1 MSTVKSQFYKKFYFP
16 DSSTAC
22 RTKLIAGT
30 CFGSLARKRICGV
43 LGSVSGKPSI
53 SCMLPATHENGS
65 QSGPTSSTSSP
76 LQTCCADSEQRFR
89 LHRSF
94 PRLRRSASRADTGSF
109 RCTAPAA
116 RRKSRGIMPVRD
128 MLNLVAPDPVSLPP
142 ASTSSRTWRYAP

>member
-53 SCMLPATHENGS
+53 SCMPPAIHENGS

-76 LQTCCADSEQRFR
+76 AANLLR
-89 LHRSF
+89 
-94 PRLRRSASRADTGSF
+94 RLRTAFPSSSQLSTTAQICQSRRYRELSVYYPG
-109 RCTAPAA
+109 CP
-116 RRKSRGIMPVRD
+116 KKKPVE
-128 MLNLVAPDPVSLPP
+128 
-142 ASTSSRTWRYAP
+142 

>member
-53 SCMLPATHENGS
+53 SCMPPAIHENGS

-76 LQTCCADSEQRFR
+76 AANLLR
-89 LHRSF
+89 
-94 PRLRRSASRADTGSF
+94 RLRPAFPSSSQLSTTAQICQSRRYRELSVYYPG
-109 RCTAPAA
+109 CP
-116 RRKSRGIMPVRD
+116 KKKPVE
-128 MLNLVAPDPVSLPP
+128 
-142 ASTSSRTWRYAP
+142 

>member
-65 QSGPTSSTSSP
+65 QSGPTSSTSLDVFGAHP
-76 LQTCCADSEQRFR
+76 F
-89 LHRSF
+89 LHR
-94 PRLRRSASRADTGSF
+94 
-109 RCTAPAA
+109 
-116 RRKSRGIMPVRD
+116 RD
-128 MLNLVAPDPVSLPP
+128 HAQK
-142 ASTSSRTWRYAP
+142 

>member
-76 LQTCCADSEQRFR
+76 RKLVAQTQNSVSVFVAAFHDCADLPVAQIPGAFGV
-89 LHRSF
+89 L
-94 PRLRRSASRADTGSF
+94 PR
-109 RCTAPAA
+109 CP
-116 RRKSRGIMPVRD
+116 KKKPVE
-128 MLNLVAPDPVSLPP
+128 
-142 ASTSSRTWRYAP
+142 